1 MGFFSYLFLGGLS
14 LYGIHKIKESNEKT
28 RQEEERKAQR
38 ESKRKS
44 CVYNFDEGLSKE
56 DFNEIVFSCTKKI
69 KRIENVE
76 INGLAICVTVSS
88 VSGIS
93 SWDFVLDFNDYGK
106 LTGKCYSKSENSD
119 SDIPKKLN
127 ELIYDKL
134 APYLDS
140 INEKRKIE
148 KELIEQEKLRKEQR
162 KSKLAKQKH
171 LEKKRRRKKFCKKH
185 KKGIA
190 IFVCIVL
197 LSILAL
203 IGYYQYSKLIPTG
216 YNDEDLIGLP
226 YKAVEEKLEAVGF
239 TNISTIASEDLA
251 IEQSALE
258 NITFEIKISDDTDFE
273 KDEKYP
279 YDTEIIVRYHAIV
292 PVSSPA
298 SSNEIKKQNYH
309 EVQVQFKEAGFVNIS
324 VEPIYDVVLGWFS
337 SDGEIESITINGE
350 DEFYKGEDFRP
361 DDAVVIKYHTLKKN
375 KPRE

>member
-162 KSKLAKQKH
+162 KSKLAKKKH

-185 KKGIA
+185 RKGIVV
-190 IFVCIVL
+190 FVCIIL
-197 LSILAL
+197 ISILTA

-216 YNDEDLIGLP
+216 YNDEELVGLS
-226 YKAVEEKLEAVGF
+226 YEAVEEKLESAGF
-239 TNISTIASEDLA
+239 TNTSTIATEHLTLEQ
-251 IEQSALE
+251 IELE
-258 NITFEIKISDDTDFE
+258 GSVFDIKICDDTDFE
-273 KDEKYP
+273 KDKKYP
-279 YDTEIIVRYHAIV
+279 YDAEIIVRYHAIV
-292 PVSSPA
+292 LVSSPA
-298 SSNEIKKQNYH
+298 SSDEIKKQNYH
-309 EVQVQFKEAGFVNIS
+309 KVQAQFKEAGFVNIS
-324 VEPIYDVVLGWFS
+324 VEPIYDVVLGWFV
-337 SDGEIESITINGE
+337 SDGEIESITVNGE
-350 DEFYKGEDFRP
+350 DEFYKGEEFRP
-361 DDAVVIKYHTLKKN
+361 DDVVVIKYHTLKKN
-375 KPRE
+375 KPKK